1 MTTIA
6 FITIGGIG
14 FVLGLYVSSQIMGHI
29 DNRSRH
35 KKFMNNLE
43 NFDKKNSKI

>member
-14 FVLGLYVSSQIMGHI
+14 FVLGLYVSSQIMEHI
-29 DNRSRH
+29 DSRVRN
-35 KKFMNNLE
+35 KKFMKNLE
-43 NFDKKNSKI
+43 NFDKRK